1 METARIAELLAPFVP
16 HPLTEEPLAKIAGYL
31 DLLLRWNQRIN
42 LTSVRDPQ
50 QIVTRHFGESLFA
63 AANLFR
69 PAGGG
74 PTAPGWAGE
83 RSLPHDAGSS
93 RVIDV
98 GSGAGFPG
106 LPIRIYAPV
115 ALTLIESRQ
124 RKAAFLREVARLLD
138 FSEVEVFAGR
148 AEDYP
153 AKPASVPVTV
163 TLRAVE
169 RFEQALSA
177 AADLLRASS
186 PSQQFGRASRLAL
199 LIGTAQVERAR
210 ELEPEFA
217 WADPI
222 RIPQSQSRVLL
233 VGQLADPH

>member
-1 METARIAELLAPFVP
+1 MDTARIAELLAPFVP
-16 HPLTEEPLAKIAGYL
+16 HPLAEEPLAKVAGYL

-69 PAGGG
+69 PAGA
-74 PTAPGWAGE
+74 TAPGWAGE
-83 RSLPHDAGSS
+83 RSLPRDAGNSK
-93 RVIDV
+93 VIDV

-138 FSEVEVFAGR
+138 FSDVEVFAGR

-186 PSQQFGRASRLAL
+186 QSRQFGRASRLAL